1 MKGIISI
8 ENTVKDIREKGGIS
22 TLSLERRGL
31 AHSIVYNIESHGNY
45 AMRNLFKYLDLMGY
59 NVKANGRIAA
69 DMAGLGSV
77 LKGIRENEK
86 YTLRL
91 MEQKTG
97 LYNTQ
102 IIDIEKGRGYTKN
115 TLLKYLAAF
124 DDLKLE
130 ITKNGSI

>member
-59 NVKANGRIAA
+59 NVKTNGQITA
-69 DMAGLGSV
+69 DIVELGSV
-77 LKGIRENEK
+77 LKGFRENAK

-124 DDLKLE
+124 DNVKLE
-130 ITKNGSI
+130 IAKNSSI